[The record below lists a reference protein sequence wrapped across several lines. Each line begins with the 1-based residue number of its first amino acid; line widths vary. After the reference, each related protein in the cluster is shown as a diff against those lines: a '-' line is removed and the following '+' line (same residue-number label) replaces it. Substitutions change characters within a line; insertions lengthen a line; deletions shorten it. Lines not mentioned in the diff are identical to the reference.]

1 MPQIASVSSVF
12 PPYYHTQEE
21 LTFALIKGFGVDEQK
36 AKVIERLH
44 RSVGVAGRYHSLPF
58 ETYLN
63 FDSFTQ
69 RNKAWGDVALDLG
82 EQCMTKVLH
91 ACDARPEQVSQ
102 LIFTSVTGLAVP
114 SIDARL
120 MNRIPFRPDMK
131 RVPLFGLGC
140 VAGAAG
146 IARARDY
153 LVGHPKEAVAL
164 LAIELCSLTVQKDD
178 WTMANF
184 VGSGLFGD
192 GAAATLVVGDEHPLA
207 REGQPKVIASQS
219 VFFPNSEGVM
229 GWDIRS
235 TGFHLVLSAE
245 VPHIA
250 ETILPAC
257 VRSFL
262 ETQHLNVKDIDVW
275 VSHPGGPKVID
286 GIEKGL
292 ELPDGALD
300 LSRECLRDV
309 GNLSSASVLIVL
321 EKTLA
326 QKKIPKGSY
335 GLLLAMGPAFCAEL
349 VLLQW

>member
-1 MPQIASVSSVF
+1 MPQIAAVTSAF
-12 PPYYHTQEE
+12 PPHYHSQAE
-21 LTFALIKGFGVDEQK
+21 LTDALIKGMGVDEQK
-36 AKVIERLH
+36 AKIIERLH
-44 RSVGVAGRYHSLPF
+44 RSVGVSGRYHSLPF
-58 ETYLN
+58 DVYLTLNN
-63 FDSFTQ
+63 FTE
-69 RNKAWGDVALDLG
+69 RNKAWSEMALVLG
-82 EQCMTKVLH
+82 EKCVNELLVSCGAK
-91 ACDARPEQVSQ
+91 PSQVSQ
-102 LIFTSVTGLAVP
+102 LMFTTVTGLCVP

-120 MNRIPFRPDMK
+120 MNRIPFKPDLK

-146 IARARDY
+146 VARAADY
-153 LVGHPKEAVAL
+153 VVGHPKEAVVL

-192 GAAATLVVGDEHPLA
+192 GAAAIMVVGDDHELA
-207 REGQPKVIASQS
+207 KPGQPRIVASQS

-235 TGFHLVLSAE
+235 TGFHLVLSAD

-262 ETQHLNVKDIDVW
+262 ETHGLTPQDIGVW

-292 ELPDGALD
+292 ELQSGALEM
-300 LSRECLRDV
+300 SRECLRDV

-321 EKTLA
+321 QKTLA
-326 QKKIPKGSY
+326 KRDIPKGSY

-349 VLLQW
+349 VLLKW